1 MESKRS
7 QTNVL
12 RAALYEVERGL
23 FQVSYRTDTARRA
36 VHELPIYQTGTCARE
51 AKQRID
57 ESAQE
62 CGFDLVIWDGTPGAP
77 NETALPIAGT
87 SAGC

>member
-7 QTNVL
+7 RTHVL

-23 FQVSYRTDTARRA
+23 FQISYRTDTATRA
-36 VHELPIYQTGTCARE
+36 VHELPIYQTGTCAME

-62 CGFDLVIWDGTPGAP
+62 CGFDLVVWDGDSGPA
-77 NETALPIAGT
+77 N
-87 SAGC
+87 